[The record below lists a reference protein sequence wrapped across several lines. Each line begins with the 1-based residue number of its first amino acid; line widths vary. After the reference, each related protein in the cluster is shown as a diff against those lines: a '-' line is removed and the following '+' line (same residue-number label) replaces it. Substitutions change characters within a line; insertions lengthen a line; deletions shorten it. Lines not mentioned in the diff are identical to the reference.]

1 MPRPQTPLV
10 AADVVIRLEDQP
22 GKPVVLI
29 ERHNPPYGWALPGGF
44 VDLDETVSAAAVRE
58 AREETGLDV
67 ELKALIGCYSAPG
80 RDPRGPTISV
90 VFAATATGE
99 PRAGDDAKD
108 WQPVDPANPPE
119 LAFDHALI
127 LEDYCEWLQDGS
139 FRARVR

>member
-1 MPRPQTPLV
+1 MARPETPLV
-10 AADVVIRLEDQP
+10 AADVVIRLEDRP
-22 GKPVVLI
+22 DKPIVLI

-44 VDLDETVSAAAVRE
+44 VDVDETVSAAAVRE

-67 ELKALIGCYSAPG
+67 ELQALIGCYSAPG

-99 PRAGDDAKD
+99 PKAGDDAKN
-108 WQPVDPANPPE
+108 WQPVDPESRPE

-127 LEDYCEWLQDGS
+127 LDDYCDWLSDDGY
-139 FRARVR
+139 RARVR